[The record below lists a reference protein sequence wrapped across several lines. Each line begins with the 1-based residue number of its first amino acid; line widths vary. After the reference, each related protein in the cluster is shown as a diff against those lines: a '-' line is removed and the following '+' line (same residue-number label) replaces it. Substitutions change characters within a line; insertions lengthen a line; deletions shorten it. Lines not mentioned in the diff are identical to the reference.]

1 MYVDVRR
8 YSEDPLFSD
17 LTVLSFS
24 VTASNYAAEDKKHP
38 DLVELIVFRSL
49 SQYGSGGRRSTLN
62 HKNFVDI
69 FVKPTNFDL

>member
-38 DLVELIVFRSL
+38 DLVEFIVFRSL
-49 SQYGSGGRRSTLN
+49 S
-62 HKNFVDI
+62 
-69 FVKPTNFDL
+69 